1 MRIEITL
8 PERFIFSTRLQVR
21 ASDVNYGGHLGND
34 SVLTL
39 LQESRVLFFQSLG
52 FKDEAKI
59 EGDVGQIIA
68 DFIVQYKAESFMGD
82 ILDIHLAIENVHRY
96 GFEMVYQIVRND
108 GKEIARARSG
118 NLCFDYTKRKI
129 ASVPGALLEK
139 INQLQN

>member
-1 MRIEITL
+1 MRVEITL
-8 PERFIFSTRLQVR
+8 PERFIFSTRLRVR

-52 FKDEAKI
+52 FNDEAKI

-96 GFEMVYQIVRND
+96 GFEMVYQIVRD
-108 GKEIARARSG
+108 DEKEIARAKSN

-129 ASVPGALLEK
+129 ASVPAPFLEK